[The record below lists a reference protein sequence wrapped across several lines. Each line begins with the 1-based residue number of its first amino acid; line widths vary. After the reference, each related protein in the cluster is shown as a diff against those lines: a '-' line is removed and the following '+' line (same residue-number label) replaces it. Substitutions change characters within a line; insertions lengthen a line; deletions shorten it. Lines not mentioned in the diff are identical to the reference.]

1 MCALGRRGISEGW
14 IPSPSTSAQERG
26 SFLQAPHTLHRWLAN
41 VGRDQGGDGSSEK
54 DMGMQGPQG
63 KRAVSHL
70 GAFDPETVKSE
81 LLGPG
86 EFSNT
91 GDI

>member
-1 MCALGRRGISEGW
+1 MCTGKEGDFRGLDPQPPLHQCTGEGL
-14 IPSPSTSAQERG
+14 
-26 SFLQAPHTLHRWLAN
+26 LQAPRTLHRWLAN

-81 LLGPG
+81 PLGPG